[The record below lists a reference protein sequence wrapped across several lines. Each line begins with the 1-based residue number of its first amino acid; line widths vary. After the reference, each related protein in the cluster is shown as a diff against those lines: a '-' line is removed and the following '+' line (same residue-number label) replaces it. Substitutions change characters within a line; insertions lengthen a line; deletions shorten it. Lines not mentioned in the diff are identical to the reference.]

1 MCRWTKPG
9 GYAAVQ
15 DYHIP
20 TMELY
25 LEPAAC
31 FELVRAIVDTQ
42 ERSDVEMEFAFKAP
56 ALFVAVG
63 IGVSDGTDMNLP
75 MRSLEPFASMFR
87 IKLTSDFGAVRTK
100 TEAQA

>member
-31 FELVRAIVDTQ
+31 FELVRAIVDT
-42 ERSDVEMEFAFKAP
+42 
-56 ALFVAVG
+56 
-63 IGVSDGTDMNLP
+63 
-75 MRSLEPFASMFR
+75 
-87 IKLTSDFGAVRTK
+87 
-100 TEAQA
+100 